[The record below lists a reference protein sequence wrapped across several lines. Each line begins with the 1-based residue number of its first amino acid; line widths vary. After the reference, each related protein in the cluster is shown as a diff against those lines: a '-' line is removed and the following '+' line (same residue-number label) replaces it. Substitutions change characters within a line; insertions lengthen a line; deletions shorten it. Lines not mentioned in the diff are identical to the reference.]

1 MNVDTKDWDIDIVT
15 GDSCHLYFPILFSI
29 IILKKDVQIDF
40 FYIIKSSE
48 LIIIWLNRQY
58 TKELRILGRKELC
71 QAFMNTYFSPYPII
85 QLS

>member
-40 FYIIKSSE
+40 FI
-48 LIIIWLNRQY
+48 
-58 TKELRILGRKELC
+58 
-71 QAFMNTYFSPYPII
+71 
-85 QLS
+85 